1 MQAHYASIWESIAD
15 RMGDADAIVQGSHR
29 LSWRD
34 YEARAARLAGAF
46 AAASLQPGSKVATF
60 LFNGPELLEA
70 RFAALKQRA
79 VPVNVNYRYVDGEL
93 AYILDNSDSEA
104 VVYHA
109 SLGERIG
116 RVRPRLPKVRL
127 WIEVADAGPGLAGA
141 LRYEDVLA
149 QATPA
154 PRISRAEDDIQIIY
168 TGGTTGSPKGVMIA
182 IGNAVRSGLVL
193 ASQLGMPAATFE
205 EAADVAVRLAGE
217 GASARNLVA
226 CPLMHGTGVQLGANP
241 TMTLGGCT
249 LLMPSRRFDAAEVWN
264 TVAGGKASIITL
276 VGDAMARPLLRAL
289 PGPGAQALQSLRY
302 ISSSGAMFSR
312 EVKAGLVEHLPAL
325 TIFDLMSSTEGSL
338 GKSIHTAATGTSTS
352 SFVLNPLAR
361 VFDEQDREIPPG
373 APGAGRIAVTG
384 MIPLGYYKDAEKTAQ
399 TFREIRG
406 QRWSFPGD
414 FATVAA
420 DGSITLLGRGSSVIN
435 TGGEKVFAEEVEEA
449 VKRHPLV
456 DDCLV
461 IGMPDEQWGQCV
473 TAVVSTLGPVAQ
485 ADLID
490 SARAHL
496 APFKLPR
503 RIVFTPQVPRGANG
517 KADYAEARRLAA
529 TAAPPPAHSSP
540 PGTGHPP
547 ASPAG

>member
-1 MQAHYASIWESIAD
+1 
-15 RMGDADAIVQGSHR
+15 MGDADAIVQGERR
-29 LSWRD
+29 LCWRD

-46 AAASLQPGSKVATF
+46 AGAGLQPGSKVATF
-60 LFNGPELLEA
+60 LYNCPELLEA

-79 VPVNVNYRYVDGEL
+79 VPVNVNYRYVDSEL

-109 SLGERIG
+109 SLAGRIDS
-116 RVRPRLPKVRL
+116 VRARLPGVRL
-127 WIEVADAGPGLAGA
+127 WVEVADEGPGLAGA

-149 QATPA
+149 GATPA
-154 PRISRAEDDIQIIY
+154 PRIRRAEDDIQIIY

-193 ASQLGMPAATFE
+193 ATQLGMPAAAFE
-205 EAADVAVRLAGE
+205 EAADVAARLAGE

-249 LLMPSRRFDAAEVWN
+249 VLMPSRKFDAAEVWS
-264 TVAGGKASIITL
+264 TAAREGATIITL
-276 VGDAMARPLLRAL
+276 VGDAMAKPLLRAL
-289 PGPGAQALQSLRY
+289 SGQDAQSLRSLRY

-312 EVKAGLVEHLPAL
+312 ETKAGLVESLPAL

-338 GKSIHTAATGTSTS
+338 GKSIHTAATGSSTS

-361 VFDEQDREIPPG
+361 VFDAQDREILPG
-373 APGAGRIAVTG
+373 SPEAGRIAVTG
-384 MIPLGYYKDAEKTAQ
+384 MIPLGYYKDAAKTAQ
-399 TFREIRG
+399 TFREIEGR
-406 QRWSFPGD
+406 RWSFPGD

-449 VKRHPLV
+449 IKRHPMV

-461 IGMPDEQWGQCV
+461 VGIPDERFGECV
-473 TAVVSTLGPVAQ
+473 TALVATLAPVAQ
-485 ADLID
+485 QDLID
-490 SARAHL
+490 AARPYL
-496 APFKLPR
+496 ASFKLPR
-503 RIVFTPQVPRGANG
+503 RIVFTRMVPRGANG

-529 TAAPPPAHSSP
+529 APSPDGAQPPSTPDSQP
-540 PGTGHPP
+540 RRL
-547 ASPAG
+547 S